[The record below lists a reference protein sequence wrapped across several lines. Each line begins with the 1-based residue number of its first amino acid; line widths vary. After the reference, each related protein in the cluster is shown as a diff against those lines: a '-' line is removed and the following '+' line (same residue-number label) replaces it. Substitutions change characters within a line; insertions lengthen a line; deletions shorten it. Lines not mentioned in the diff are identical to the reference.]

1 MADGRRL
8 TDLAHQQVAAVAG
21 MGDEVVDA
29 TAGNGHDTLE
39 LARLVGETGRVY
51 AFDIQQAAIDQTR
64 RRLSRHGLLE
74 RVTLQLCGHEHLL
87 ERLAPECQGKIAA
100 VMFNLGY
107 LPGGDKQR
115 VTRAA
120 TTVPAMEQAARCLRP
135 GGILTVIAYPGHPGG
150 SDELDAVTEWFE
162 NQSHAL
168 EAVQIVAPGGMAPV
182 LLSARRGASQA

>member
-21 MGDEVVDA
+21 TGDEVVDA

-64 RRLSRHGLLE
+64 RRLSRYGLLE
-74 RVTLQLCGHEHLL
+74 RVRLRLCGHQHLL
-87 ERLAPECQGKIAA
+87 ERLPPESRGNIAA

-115 VTRAA
+115 ITRAA
-120 TTVPAMEQAARCLRP
+120 TTIRGMEQATRCLRP
-135 GGILTVIAYPGHPGG
+135 GGILTVLAYPGHPGG
-150 SDELDAVTEWFE
+150 SEELDAVKDWFQHQPGVL
-162 NQSHAL
+162 N
-168 EAVQIVAPGGMAPV
+168 AVRTVEPGGNAPV
-182 LLSARRGASQA
+182 LLSARRPSSQP

>member
-21 MGDEVVDA
+21 TGDEVVDA
-29 TAGNGHDTLE
+29 TSGNGHDTLE

-64 RRLSRHGLLE
+64 RRLSRYGLLQ

-87 ERLAPECQGKIAA
+87 ERLPPESRGNIAA

-107 LPGGDKQR
+107 LPGGDKKR
-115 VTRAA
+115 ITRAA
-120 TTVPAMEQAARCLRP
+120 TTIRGMEQATRCLRP
-135 GGILTVIAYPGHPGG
+135 GGVLTVIAYPGHPGG
-150 SDELDAVTEWFE
+150 SDELDAVKDWFQHQPGIL
-162 NQSHAL
+162 NA
-168 EAVQIVAPGGMAPV
+168 ARIVEPGDNSPV
-182 LLSARRGASQA
+182 LLSARLRFSPP

>member
-1 MADGRRL
+1 MADGARL
-8 TDLAHQQVAAVAG
+8 TDLAHRQVAAVAG

-87 ERLAPECQGKIAA
+87 ERLAPESQGKIAA

-150 SDELDAVTEWFE
+150 SDELDAVTDWFE
-162 NQSHAL
+162 NQSHTL
-168 EAVQIVAPGGMAPV
+168 EAVQIVAPGGSAPV
-182 LLSARRGASQA
+182 LLSARRGASRA

>member
-1 MADGRRL
+1 MAEGRRL

-21 MGDEVVDA
+21 MDDEVVDA

-39 LARLVGETGRVY
+39 LARLVGETGRVH

-87 ERLAPECQGKIAA
+87 ERLPPECRGKIAA
-100 VMFNLGY
+100 TMFNLGY

-120 TTVPAMEQAARCLRP
+120 TTVRAMEQAVWCLRP

-150 SDELDAVTEWFE
+150 SDELDAVKDWFPH
-162 NQSHAL
+162 QRHIL
-168 EAVQIVAPGGMAPV
+168 DAVRIVAPGGMAPV
-182 LLSARRGASQA
+182 LLCARRRKSQA